1 MTKAQALAIGAV
13 VLTAAFLSSTV
24 IFAEDLVGTPI
35 VLQRGVSQTID
46 EIMARDR
53 LLPPFYLRL
62 PRAIEQELGVEPE
75 LAEDPNAPPPL
86 SHWPPIAESFSG
98 VTSSVG
104 PPNLPQTVGTSFKAM
119 TYSEGFWYPPDS
131 MGDVGP
137 TQILVHVNGRIK
149 VFDKTGTLGPLN
161 ADNYAFWAPVL
172 SSNYPAD
179 PMVRYDRLSG
189 RWFVLS
195 TDFGSANNQ
204 LMIAVSSGPTITGSG
219 SFTFYAFHI
228 GSVLSEDAGFIC
240 DYPSLGVDAN
250 ALYVGCNMFDASF
263 SFYQYSSAYVIRK
276 SSVVSGGPMVV
287 TGFSAIGAVGLAGP
301 SSPRGVDNDDPNWNE
316 GYFIGTDPGFL
327 GRIDIR
333 RISDP
338 GGTPTLGATVILP
351 VSSTS
356 LLDQAAMGSGLA
368 INSQTLRLFA
378 ASMHKNKIT
387 GATSLWTA
395 HSVETDTTCTPQNSG
410 NSRRLGAKWYE
421 IGNLAGTPTITQFGT
436 LCTTAAGSAT
446 SNSQRGFLYP
456 TVIANGQGHVALAA
470 SFASE
475 TEFVGI
481 AAAGRLRT
489 DPLAGTRAPET
500 IVLTGLASYDIRDG
514 VPRNRWGDYSFTD
527 VDPNDDQTIWTFQ
540 EYADTPANNWSV
552 RAVQL
557 KAPPPPT
564 TATAGSPVCNGVAAA
579 PVTLTGADSCA
590 APVCTN
596 GLCTGGG
603 ACPEFF
609 DPGPDTGGPGYLNH
623 LTATVTGGIT
633 VNSANIVIPANPA
646 TQRVR
651 SVVLSLNTTA
661 TTTGVKT
668 VTIFNPDGQ
677 AKAYNAVITVIANR
691 PPVAN
696 AGGPYSVCLGG
707 SANLNG
713 AASTDPDALCGD
725 SLVSYGWDLNGDTV
739 IDVTGATPTVTPAQL
754 TALGLGVGPHTI
766 SLKVTD
772 SRTPSLSNTANGTLT
787 ILADASGCSDGN
799 ACTQTDTCQAGTC
812 VGANPVTCTASDACH
827 VAGVCSTGTGV
838 CSNPSAP
845 NGTACNDGNACTQTD
860 SCQTGV
866 CAGSN
871 PVVCTASDACH
882 AVGVCDGGSGV
893 CSNPAL
899 SDGTN
904 CDDADATTCGD
915 VCASAV
921 CIGHAVTTPAKID
934 GSVVLAKAPTDTTIS
949 WTDAPGPYAVYRG
962 SNGSGTWTYNHTCL
976 APGLAATS
984 IVDSAVPAP
993 GIFFYYL
1000 VTRFNECRESVPG
1013 EDGHMNPIPNATPCP
1028 AP

>member
-1 MTKAQALAIGAV
+1 MTKGQALAIGAV

-24 IFAEDLVGTPI
+24 IFAEDLVGAPI
-35 VLQRGVSQTID
+35 VLKRGVSRTID
-46 EIMARDR
+46 EIMASDR
-53 LLPPFYLRL
+53 LLPPFYLRQ
-62 PRAIEQELGVEPE
+62 PRAIEQELSVEPE

-86 SHWPPIAESFSG
+86 SHWPPIAESLLG

-119 TYSEGFWYPPDS
+119 SYSEGFWYPPDS

-149 VFDKTGTLGPLN
+149 AFDKTGTLGPLN

-172 SSNYPAD
+172 SSNYPGD

-228 GSVLSEDAGFIC
+228 GSVLPQDGGLIC

-263 SFYQYSSAYVIRK
+263 SSYQYSSAYVIRK

-287 TGFSAIGAVGLAGP
+287 TGFSGIAAVGLAGP

-316 GYFIGTDPGFL
+316 GYFIGTDPGGL

-351 VSSTS
+351 VSSTN
-356 LLDQAAMGSGLA
+356 LLDQAALGSGLA
-368 INSQTLRLFA
+368 IAPATLRLFA
-378 ASMHKNKIT
+378 ASMRKNKLT
-387 GATSLWTA
+387 GETSLWTA

-421 IGNLAGTPTITQFGT
+421 IGNMAGTPTITQFGT
-436 LCTTAAGSAT
+436 LCSTAAGSAT
-446 SNSQRGFLYP
+446 SNTQRGFLFP

-470 SFASE
+470 SYASE

-489 DPLAGTRAPET
+489 DPLGGTRAPET

-527 VDPNDDQTIWTFQ
+527 VDPTDDQTIWTFQ

-552 RAVQL
+552 RVVQL

-564 TATAGSPVCNGVAAA
+564 TATAGGPVCNGVAAA
-579 PVTLTGADSCA
+579 PVSLTGTDSCA

-609 DPGPDTGGPGYLNH
+609 DPGPDTGGPGYLKH
-623 LTATVTGGIT
+623 LTATVSGGVT
-633 VNSANIVIPANPA
+633 VNSANIAIPANPA

-661 TTTGVKT
+661 TTTGVKN
-668 VTIFNPDGQ
+668 VTIVNPDGQ
-677 AKAYNAVITVIANR
+677 TRVYNAVINVIANR
-691 PPVAN
+691 LPVAN
-696 AGGPYSVCLGG
+696 AGGPYSVCLGD

-766 SLKVTD
+766 TVKVTD
-772 SRTPSLSNTANGTLT
+772 SNGATNTASGTLT

-799 ACTQTDTCQAGTC
+799 VCTQTDTCQAGTC
-812 VGANPVTCTASDACH
+812 VGANPVTCSASDQCH
-827 VAGVCSTGTGV
+827 TVGVCNAGTGV
-838 CSNPSAP
+838 CSNPNASD
-845 NGTACNDGNACTQTD
+845 GTPCNDANACTLGD
-860 SCQTGV
+860 ICGGGV
-866 CAGSN
+866 CNSGTAITAPPETHDVIVAADKATYVWSAATYAATYDVVRGSLSGL
-871 PVVCTASDACH
+871 PVGPGGGDEIGFEDLADPTLSDA
-882 AVGVCDGGSGV
+882 
-893 CSNPAL
+893 
-899 SDGTN
+899 T
-904 CDDADATTCGD
+904 
-915 VCASAV
+915 
-921 CIGHAVTTPAKID
+921 
-934 GSVVLAKAPTDTTIS
+934 
-949 WTDAPGPYAVYRG
+949 
-962 SNGSGTWTYNHTCL
+962 
-976 APGLAATS
+976 
-984 IVDSAVPAP
+984 VPAP
-993 GIFFYYL
+993 GAGFWYL
-1000 VTRFNECRESVPG
+1000 SRGENACGNGTYGTQSNGSSRTTTTTSPMVAFTPDTAIPAAGSVTLLLGLTSDPSVK
-1013 EDGHMNPIPNATPCP
+1013 A
-1028 AP
+1028 ASR